1 MNEVILSI
9 VNPSNAFGF
18 NEFRNLKGKVITR
31 KFSDDKEVVSRDAN
45 QHLFD
50 LIFAVNPI
58 TKLPSGDV
66 QQYLSDNVSPQIR
79 EFIRQQFLQPSNGGV
94 IDSHGLSDDEI
105 SDLSRHSGES
115 FTDYKNRM
123 VDYVNS
129 LREKPKTE

>member
-1 MNEVILSI
+1 MNEVILPI
-9 VNPSNAFGF
+9 LNPSNAFGF
-18 NEFRNLKGKVITR
+18 NEFRSLKGKVITR
-31 KFSDDKEVVSRDAN
+31 KFSDDKEVISRDEN

-50 LIFAVNPI
+50 LIFTVNPV

-66 QQYLSDNVSPQIR
+66 QQYLSESVNPQIR

-105 SDLSRHSGES
+105 NDLSRHSGES
-115 FTDYKNRM
+115 FIDYKNRM

>member
-1 MNEVILSI
+1 MNVVILPF

-18 NEFRNLKGKVITR
+18 NEFRYLKGKVITR

-50 LIFAVNPI
+50 LIFSVNPI

-94 IDSHGLSDDEI
+94 VSSQGLSDDEI
-105 SDLSRHSGES
+105 NELSRHSGES
-115 FTDYKNRM
+115 FVDYKLRM
-123 VDYVNS
+123 VEYVNS
-129 LREKPKTE
+129 LRDKPKTE